1 MTIGPETLATHV
13 DPARMQRDWEALA
26 AFTNPDLPYTRRAF
40 SPVYKEA
47 REWLAERM
55 RDAGLRV
62 RVDAASNLIGRHP
75 GERDNGP
82 VLMAGSHIDTVE
94 AGGRFDGVVGVLGA
108 LEVARALQ
116 DAGVVLQHPL
126 EIVDFTCEEPTLTGM
141 TPFGSR
147 VMSGEL
153 TAADLVGV
161 RTPLDEPLAAAIDAL
176 GGNGAHIEEARRA
189 AGDMAAYLELHIE
202 QGPVLE
208 RANVPIGV
216 VTAIAARCSCFVTLD
231 GQADHAG
238 ATLMPDRRD
247 ALAGAA
253 EVVLALEQIASDSE
267 LIEETVGTVGWM
279 RLFPNM
285 VNIIPG
291 HVEFRAEVR
300 STDAGML
307 EAARSRL
314 QAVIE
319 ESATRRGLQ
328 STLRW
333 EDVEQLVAIPDTLQR
348 TLEQACRT
356 LGLPF
361 MHLPSRATHD
371 AARLA
376 SIAPVGMLFIPCK
389 DGKSH
394 VPEEWAELDHI
405 VQGVRALAHAV
416 VVLDQSL

>member
-1 MTIGPETLATHV
+1 MTVAPESLTTHI
-13 DPARMQRDWEALA
+13 DPARIQRDWEALA
-26 AFTNPDLPYTRRAF
+26 AFTAPDLPYTRRAF

-55 RDAGLRV
+55 RDSGLQV
-62 RVDAASNLIGRHP
+62 RVDAASNLIGRLP
-75 GERDNGP
+75 GERDDAP

-94 AGGRFDGVVGVLGA
+94 AGGRFDGIVGVLGA
-108 LEVARALQ
+108 LEAARTIQA
-116 DAGVVLQHPL
+116 AGVVLRHPL
-126 EIVDFTCEEPTLTGM
+126 EIVDFTCEEPTITGM
-141 TPFGSR
+141 TPLGSR
-147 VMSGEL
+147 IMAGEL
-153 TAADLVGV
+153 TTTDLAGV
-161 RTPLDEPLAAAIDAL
+161 LTPLDEPLAGAIDAL
-176 GGNGAHIEEARRA
+176 GGDSAHVERARLA
-189 AGDMAAYLELHIE
+189 VGDIAAYLELHIE

-208 RANVPIGV
+208 RANVPLGI
-216 VTAIAARCSCFVTLD
+216 VTAIAARCSCFVTLE

-300 STDAGML
+300 STDARML
-307 EAARSRL
+307 ETAKGRL
-314 QAVIE
+314 QAAVE
-319 ESATRRGLQ
+319 EAATRRGLQ
-328 STLRW
+328 FTLQW
-333 EDVEQLVAIPDTLQR
+333 EDMEQPVAIPDRLQSTLAQVC
-348 TLEQACRT
+348 QT

-361 MHLPSRATHD
+361 THLPSRATHD

-394 VPEEWAELDHI
+394 VPEEWAELNHI
-405 VQGVRALAHAV
+405 VQGVRALSYALV
-416 VVLDQSL
+416 LLDQSL